1 MAIESSS
8 GNGIGNTLNY
18 GKWGVSRRNRKEFF
32 KKYFL

>member
-18 GKWGVSRRNRKEFF
+18 GKWGGVEEIGRNFSRNTS
-32 KKYFL
+32 